1 MPAGPC
7 RLQVVPSGKKPKN
20 LRGNL
25 RNFLVAAIIA
35 LPRNNFDG
43 EILIRYADS
52 AAFSEGS
59 TLSHHTTGSV
69 FFFRSASTNR
79 KLGILFFGGVGGSLY
94 KGP

>member
-1 MPAGPC
+1 MPAGPG
-7 RLQVVPSGKKPKN
+7 RLQVVPSGKMPNN

-59 TLSHHTTGSV
+59 ELSHHTTGSV
-69 FFFRSASTNR
+69 FFSEARQQTGSWEF
-79 KLGILFFGGVGGSLY
+79 FFGGVGGSLY